1 MVTLYRN
8 TTDYTLPFDTAA
20 RQIQVTCINQ
30 NFKKNSVTFQK
41 KHTQESLQVV
51 PFCSQAVPSALRLRS
66 ESLPSSLLCD
76 FFKGPLLSDGL
87 LLSGGPLLSGFDNRK
102 VKY

>member
-30 NFKKNSVTFQK
+30 NFKKNSVTFRK
-41 KHTQESLQVV
+41 KKNAQESLQVV
-51 PFCSQAVPSALRLRS
+51 PFCSQAVPSALHLRS
-66 ESLPSSLLCD
+66 ESLPYVTSS
-76 FFKGPLLSDGL
+76 KGHYFRMDRYYQGDHYFRGL
-87 LLSGGPLLSGFDNRK
+87 TIGR
-102 VKY
+102 